1 MRKSVLTLLLLFIAM
16 MMQAQQHLIT
26 GAIIDKGTNDPVEAS
41 TVQLLRADSTYISGA
56 ISDENG
62 LFSLQAPEDGSYL
75 LKITS
80 VGYKPTVRRI
90 MMTQGKDLAM
100 GKININAEAIMLK
113 AATVT
118 AMAKK
123 VVLKEDTFVYNSAA
137 YRTPE
142 GSTIEELVKRLPG
155 AEVSDDG
162 SIKINGKEVKKILVD
177 GKEFMTGDTKTA
189 LKNLPTSIIDK
200 IKAYDEK
207 SDLAKVTGIDDGE
220 EETVLD
226 FGVKRGMNKGLIA
239 NMDLSMGTKQRYSE
253 RGMAAYFNDRNRLMM
268 FASANNTNDMGFP
281 GGGGPGGWGFN
292 KQGLNASKMLGLNY
306 NYENKDKLK
315 MDASLRWNHSDGDI
329 SSTVASENFVSQNSS
344 FSNSR
349 AKNFSRSNSWDG
361 RFRLEWT
368 PDTMTNIMF
377 RPSFTIKSSDALARS
392 LSAQFNAD
400 PYQITNDPLEDAAR
414 AELGLEDVS
423 TSKSLLQQAGALVNL
438 QSSSSISYSESENL
452 RGMLQYNRR
461 LSAMGRNITVRTDAS
476 YGKTDANSLSLTNA
490 YMYLV
495 DVANGNE
502 TDHYNTYRYN
512 VTPTRNYS
520 YSLQATY
527 SEPLWRA
534 TFLQLSYKF
543 TYKYSKTDR
552 STYNFSDF
560 SDEEANQWASI
571 TPEYRGWGN
580 YLGTLRSPLDEY
592 FDSDQSRFSEYKNY
606 IHEMQL
612 MMRFIRPKYNLSFG
626 AMLQPQ
632 RSNFIY
638 DYMGQ
643 HIETTRNVT
652 NFSPTLDFRYRFSK
666 VSNLRVNYRGTTSQP
681 SMTDL
686 LDITDDSNP
695 LNIKKGNPGL
705 KPSFTHNFRLF
716 YNDYIEK
723 HQRALMTFVNFSMTR
738 NSISDM
744 VTYDDKT
751 GGRTTQPE
759 NINGNWN
766 ARGAFMFNTAIDS
779 AGVWNINT
787 FTTLAYTNA
796 VGYLSLDGKT
806 SQKNTTKQTQVGE
819 RIAMGYRNSWL
830 EVNLNG
836 TLNYN
841 HARNKLQ
848 ASSNMNTWQ
857 FSYGPSITVTM
868 PWGMSLSTD
877 LSQSSRRGYSDKS
890 MNTNELVWNAQLS
903 QGFLRGKPL
912 TVMIQ
917 FYDAAPAE
925 HLEPCPYCHGPYRY
939 RVQQH
944 HLLCH
949 APRHLPTEYHRRQ
962 TGTRDD
968 EIWRTP
974 RLRRTTLQ
982 RRTSPLLSLEK
993 LKPIYMMPRTI
1004 RHRWFWAYF
1013 CLIGS
1018 NITTPF
1024 HIRQF

>member
-41 TVQLLRADSTYISGA
+41 TVQLLRADSTYISGT

-239 NMDLSMGTKQRYSE
+239 NMDLSIGTKQRYSE
-253 RGMAAYFNDRNRLMM
+253 RGMAAYFNDRNRLML

-281 GGGGPGGWGFN
+281 GGGGPGGWGPN

-361 RFRLEWT
+361 RFRLEWK

-423 TSKSLLQQAGALVNL
+423 TSKSLLQQAGVLVNL

-452 RGMLQYNRR
+452 KGMLQYNRR
-461 LSAMGRNITVRTDAS
+461 LSAMGRNVTVRTDAS

-527 SEPLWRA
+527 SEPLWKA

-652 NFSPTLDFRYRFSK
+652 NFAPTLDFRYRFSK

-716 YNDYIEK
+716 YNNYIEK

-819 RIAMGYRNSWL
+819 RIAMGYRNNWL

-903 QGFLRGKPL
+903 QGFLKGKPL

-917 FYDAAPAE
+917 FYDLL
-925 HLEPCPYCHGPYRY
+925 H
-939 RVQQH
+939 QQST
-944 HLLCH
+944 LSRALT
-949 APRHLPTEYHRRQ
+949 AMARTDTEYNSINSYAMLHVIYRLNIIGGKQARETMRDGGRPDFGGRPFNGGRPPMGPPPGGGHRR
-962 TGTRDD
+962 
-968 EIWRTP
+968 
-974 RLRRTTLQ
+974 
-982 RRTSPLLSLEK
+982 
-993 LKPIYMMPRTI
+993 
-1004 RHRWFWAYF
+1004 F
-1013 CLIGS
+1013 
-1018 NITTPF
+1018 
-1024 HIRQF
+1024 